1 MKDFTN
7 KKLYDMEVGFYEKF
21 LNNKL
26 TTKSEYNKF
35 DDGSEEEEVV
45 ETSILGFGNDLDDG
59 FGSLTSGDD
68 FGSFGGFDD
77 FGSAFNAS
85 SDTLN
90 FDDWKQETPLNQF
103 LKSPIFLTK
112 YVFNSL
118 IEEKTD
124 DSGNKST
131 KFDLDLDNAKD
142 FFRYVSYA
150 GLFLFSTSILGQTIG
165 LNTLHNNYIGIGAGL
180 FSIFGG
186 EFFNWKYF
194 NQGLI
199 SRFKPNPNPKADEM
213 SNNFNEDENPLGD
226 SLNSMEENS
235 DFGGFDFGNADE
247 NSEFNGFNLDNESNV
262 SNLNLMDDD
271 EEEDYEEYDSE
282 DVNSK
287 ILGPSEVDTSDDY
300 IYKQDLIKEFK
311 KNERYKGR
319 YLETRKETLDSFAG
333 LLLNNDKSFT
343 KWKHER
349 ERSVLYNNIAYTL
362 YKALIDING
371 QFAKD
376 DKEKVT
382 ILSIMYSP
390 LLYKIELKLPQK
402 YFGGDR
408 LQKGIRNF
416 ENHLKRDAADTE
428 VQCMVS
434 MSGDIFIIRLLR
446 LDYKGLIS
454 IGDILRYKD
463 DGVKGT
469 AYQQMVNPKANT
481 PMLVGL
487 KDNEYPH
494 VVDLEKNTA
503 MAIVGGSGS
512 GKSWLTYE
520 LGTNI
525 VTTND
530 FNEVNFIVLDLK
542 NAPFWQSFARM
553 PHVIGY
559 HAPNPTEGYTNKD
572 FLDDALKIS
581 AEVVQECYRRQA
593 YLNEVEMEDAIEAR
607 TTYKKNKQ
615 FDKLKEIPLLIFC
628 IDEIT
633 STMNELEED
642 KEMFDTFR
650 NNLKVISQIGRSAGV
665 RLLTVGQRAIDKS
678 LPKNVRANTTL
689 LFGMKMNA
697 QSDFNMLFEGS
708 KEVENMPKP
717 TGAGQGIIN
726 SEDILGFHNLKTLTP
741 GGKDTPQIRM
751 LLRVMAFDWLRRASG
766 REDLTKP
773 PVGTNFK
780 VAYNRPKFLE
790 LSYAELREGKLF
802 NKVETFPEVAMD
814 LSGVNPVINKYSNV
828 LDKTEDT
835 NESSIENTDFTK
847 YAINDFEESI
857 NDNNPESI
865 YNDNNPESIDNANDN
880 FNLDVDTIMNEI
892 INTEEIKEISLDD
905 ASASDF
911 DDDSEDIDFDDDSE
925 DSDFDDEEIVNN
937 FDVFSDTPEG
947 LDNADEDMKNP
958 YDEILNQEKVSS
970 KDILKMI
977 EKNKDTSENSF
988 NDYEEI
994 KENIDD
1000 FKDIDEDSNPE
1011 MIDAFEDGEDSVFDI
1026 LENQEIDEDLTY
1038 DNELETKLS
1047 MEKLKLE
1054 QERLELEKLKLE
1066 QEKELIEQKRE
1077 LEKEKLRLEQE
1088 KLRLNEKAKKEKD
1101 VSDNGLEKP
1110 TQLNREHVLTREKK
1124 EKTIPNQNVVNVGF
1138 NSSANVKNNN
1148 VNKLPLK
1155 SYIIENGS
1163 KLAGD
1168 FSWAVSKSE
1177 IEKIYTKSEINRA
1190 VTLGDILES
1199 NDAYVTSL

>member
-1 MKDFTN
+1 MKDFRN
-7 KKLYDMEVGFYEKF
+7 RKLYDMEVGFYDKF
-21 LNNKL
+21 LRDKL

-35 DDGSEEEEVV
+35 DDGSEEEETL
-45 ETSILGFGNDLDDG
+45 ETSILGFGDSFDDDSG
-59 FGSLTSGDD
+59 FGGLTSG
-68 FGSFGGFDD
+68 GGFDD
-77 FGSAFNAS
+77 FGGFDSFGGFGAS
-85 SDTLN
+85 EDTVN
-90 FDDWKQETPLNQF
+90 YDDWKQETGINKF
-103 LKSPIFLTK
+103 LKSPVFLTR
-112 YVFNSL
+112 YVFNTL
-118 IEEKTD
+118 LEEKTD
-124 DSGNKST
+124 DSGKKTS

-142 FFRYVSYA
+142 FFKYIGYA
-150 GLFLFSTSILGQTIG
+150 GSFLLGTSILGATLG
-165 LNTLHNNYIGIGAGL
+165 FNTLHNNYLGIATGAL
-180 FSIFGG
+180 SIVGG
-186 EFFNWKYF
+186 SFFNWLYF
-194 NQGLI
+194 NQGII
-199 SRFKPNPNPKADEM
+199 SKFKPNGNPKAETIEQDV
-213 SNNFNEDENPLGD
+213 D
-226 SLNSMEENS
+226 SESS
-235 DFGGFDFGNADE
+235 DFDGLGGFDFGDDTDETETFSFGDE
-247 NSEFNGFNLDNESNV
+247 NEV
-262 SNLNLMDDD
+262 SKLSLMDDD
-271 EEEDYEEYDSE
+271 DANSMDSDYFDDDYEEEQDS
-282 DVNSK
+282 SK
-287 ILGPSEVDTSDDY
+287 VLGDSSVDISDDFV
-300 IYKQDLIKEFK
+300 YKQGLIKEFQ
-311 KNERYKGR
+311 KNARYQGR

-343 KWKHER
+343 KWRHER
-349 ERSVLYNNIAYTL
+349 ERSIVYNNIAYTL

-376 DKEKVT
+376 EKEKVT
-382 ILSIMYSP
+382 IMSIMYSP

-402 YFGGDR
+402 YFGGDK

-434 MSGDIFIIRLLR
+434 MSGDTFIIRLLR

-469 AYQQMVNPKANT
+469 AYEQMTNPKANT

-615 FDKLKEIPLLIFC
+615 FDKLKEMPLLIFC

-642 KEMFDTFR
+642 KEMFESFR

-697 QSDFNMLFEGS
+697 QSDFGMLFEGS

-726 SEDILGFHNLKTLTP
+726 SEDILGYHSLKTLTP

-766 REDLTKP
+766 REDLLKP

-780 VAYNRPKFLE
+780 IAYNRPKFLE
-790 LSYAELREGKLF
+790 MSYDDLREGRLF
-802 NKVETFPEVAMD
+802 NKVEKFPEVAID
-814 LSGVNPVINKYSNV
+814 LTGKNPVINQYKNVLEHTEDKDKINSFDDFTDLATEEPIKLESDEEDDLEEDFDFSNLGVDDIIKETVLGEAEFEKVFADEEDEEDDLDEEESETLENPNIDSKYSDIAHSDDV
-828 LDKTEDT
+828 
-835 NESSIENTDFTK
+835 S
-847 YAINDFEESI
+847 
-857 NDNNPESI
+857 ESI
-865 YNDNNPESIDNANDN
+865 YNFLQNSNNSEEEISSENETNIADFEEEQSNEEESLIDFNIDTQLMDSESSEDFESIEDSSGEDN
-880 FNLDVDTIMNEI
+880 I
-892 INTEEIKEISLDD
+892 
-905 ASASDF
+905 F
-911 DDDSEDIDFDDDSE
+911 DLLGDSEEEE
-925 DSDFDDEEIVNN
+925 DV
-937 FDVFSDTPEG
+937 V
-947 LDNADEDMKNP
+947 
-958 YDEILNQEKVSS
+958 
-970 KDILKMI
+970 
-977 EKNKDTSENSF
+977 
-988 NDYEEI
+988 
-994 KENIDD
+994 
-1000 FKDIDEDSNPE
+1000 
-1011 MIDAFEDGEDSVFDI
+1011 FEDISE
-1026 LENQEIDEDLTY
+1026 Q
-1038 DNELETKLS
+1038 ELETIRK
-1047 MEKLKLE
+1047 EKERLQEEQERELAIQNAKLE
-1054 QERLELEKLKLE
+1054 QETLKKQKEELEKELAI
-1066 QEKELIEQKRE
+1066 EKARI
-1077 LEKEKLRLEQE
+1077 EKEKLRLKQEALAEQE
-1088 KLRLNEKAKKEKD
+1088 KLEKEIENKRKELKISKNNSPKKEEV
-1101 VSDNGLEKP
+1101 VSNPHVVSVGYNSTTSNTKHLEENP
-1110 TQLNREHVLTREKK
+1110 S
-1124 EKTIPNQNVVNVGF
+1124 I
-1138 NSSANVKNNN
+1138 KN
-1148 VNKLPLK
+1148 
-1155 SYIIENGS
+1155 YIIEQGS
-1163 KLAGD
+1163 KVSGD
-1168 FSWAVSKSE
+1168 FSWAVVKSDIESK
-1177 IEKIYTKSEINRA
+1177 YTKAEIKRA
-1190 VTLGDILES
+1190 ISIGDILEA
-1199 NDAYVTSL
+1199 NDSYVTSL

>member
-1 MKDFTN
+1 MKDFKN
-7 KKLYDMEVGFYEKF
+7 KKLYDMEVGLYDKF

-35 DDGSEEEEVV
+35 DDGSEEEEVM
-45 ETSILGFGNDLDDG
+45 ETSILGFGDDLEDG

-77 FGSAFNAS
+77 FGSAFGAS
-85 SDTLN
+85 DDTLN

-103 LKSPIFLTK
+103 LKSPIFLTR

-131 KFDLDLDNAKD
+131 KFDLDLDHAKD
-142 FFRYVSYA
+142 FFKYVGYA
-150 GLFLFSTSILGQTIG
+150 GLFLFSTSILGQTVG
-165 LNTLHNNYIGIGAGL
+165 LNTLHNTYMGMGAGVL
-180 FSIFGG
+180 SILGG

-199 SRFKPNPNPKADEM
+199 SKFKPNPNPKADEI
-213 SNNFNEDENPLGD
+213 SNNLNEDENQLGD
-226 SLNSMEENS
+226 SFNPMEENS
-235 DFGGFDFGNADE
+235 DFDGFDFGNESE
-247 NSEFNGFNLDNESNV
+247 NSEFSGFDFDNDSNV
-262 SNLNLMDDD
+262 SKLNLMDDD
-271 EEEDYEEYDSE
+271 DDEEFEEYDEE
-282 DVNSK
+282 DSDNK
-287 ILGPSEVDTSDDY
+287 ILGPSEVDISDDY
-300 IYKQDLIKEFK
+300 LYKQDLIKEFK
-311 KNERYKGR
+311 KNERYKGK
-319 YLETRKETLDSFAG
+319 YLETRKETLDSFSG

-349 ERSVLYNNIAYTL
+349 ERSVVYNNIAYTL

-376 DKEKVT
+376 EKEKVT

-434 MSGDIFIIRLLR
+434 MSGDTFIIRLLR

-469 AYQQMVNPKANT
+469 AYEQMINPKANT

-615 FDKLKEIPLLIFC
+615 FDKLKEMPLLIFC

-642 KEMFDTFR
+642 KEMFDSFR

-697 QSDFNMLFEGS
+697 QSDFGMLFEGS

-726 SEDILGFHNLKTLTP
+726 SEDILGYHSLKTLTP

-766 REDLTKP
+766 REDLTQP
-773 PVGTNFK
+773 PVGTDFK

-790 LSYAELREGKLF
+790 LSYADLREGKLF
-802 NKVETFPEVAMD
+802 NKVEKFPEVAID
-814 LSGVNPVINKYSNV
+814 LSGVNPVINKHSNV
-828 LDKTEDT
+828 LNKTEDT
-835 NESSIENTDFTK
+835 NESDIESTDFTK
-847 YAINDFEESI
+847 YATNDFEESL
-857 NDNNPESI
+857 NDNNS
-865 YNDNNPESIDNANDN
+865 ESIDNDN
-880 FNLDVDTIMNEI
+880 FNPDVETIMDEI
-892 INTEEIKEISLDD
+892 IKPEEIKEISLDV
-905 ASASDF
+905 ASDF
-911 DDDSEDIDFDDDSE
+911 DDDSEDIDFDD
-925 DSDFDDEEIVNN
+925 EEIVNN
-937 FDVFSDTPEG
+937 FDVYSDKTNE
-947 LDNADEDMKNP
+947 LDNSDEDMKTP
-958 YDEILNQEKVSS
+958 YDDILNQEKVSS
-970 KDILKMI
+970 KDILKLI
-977 EKNKDTSENSF
+977 EKNKDTSENSS

-994 KENIDD
+994 KENIDIDD
-1000 FKDIDEDSNPE
+1000 FELSLDNSNSLNDYSDDIDENSNQE
-1011 MIDAFEDGEDSVFDI
+1011 MIDASEDGGDDVFDI
-1026 LENQEIDEDLTY
+1026 LESQEIDEDLNS

-1054 QERLELEKLKLE
+1054 QEQIALEKLKLE
-1066 QEKELIEQKRE
+1066 QEKELIKQKRE

-1088 KLRLNEKAKKEKD
+1088 KLELKKKAEKEKEI
-1101 VSDNGLEKP
+1101 SDNGLEKS
-1110 TQLNREHVLTREKK
+1110 TQLNREHVLNREKK
-1124 EKTIPNQNVVNVGF
+1124 EKTIANPNVINVGF

-1148 VNKLPLK
+1148 ANKLPLK

-1163 KLAGD
+1163 KLTGD

-1177 IEKIYTKSEINRA
+1177 IEKIYTKAEINRA
-1190 VTLGDILES
+1190 VALGDVLES